1 MKSSRRAAV
10 AVARLL
16 VVYVGVVALAAWV
29 VAGRALG
36 ASDVPFEKMSMA
48 DRLNNAPDATVVHL
62 GPVTTTL
69 GAARAAHRAREASLS
84 QAAGLGLAAQGKLT
98 TVLAGAALTVGGA
111 KTTTVGGTPTPK
123 PTLKPSVE
131 SPSDYASVPA
141 DMKAFC
147 KAAAASACA
156 YLPPNQQL
164 WFSSGRGVLIDY
176 DGLVTQSQCTQEG
189 GTWIPGSAPYC
200 TYNYPVWVIVHFTPA
215 ANYQFTQSA
224 HCANMFTPTV
234 DDHGAIEITVKGS
247 GLGVATAN
255 DATCIVMVTP
265 GA

>member
-1 MKSSRRAAV
+1 
-10 AVARLL
+10 
-16 VVYVGVVALAAWV
+16 
-29 VAGRALG
+29 
-36 ASDVPFEKMSMA
+36 MSMA

-98 TVLAGAALTVGGA
+98 TVLAGAALTVGGAKTTTVGGTPTPKPTLAGAALTVGGA